1 MQAPESPI
9 TRRKSERH
17 PCPSCGAD
25 LAFDPES
32 AGLVC
37 PYCGTKV
44 AIVASAERIEERPY
58 EEFLHPTAG
67 QLEVLAAG
75 ALEVTCQRCGATVT
89 FTPPE
94 VAGECSFCGSTIVAQ
109 PKVADPIVGPESV
122 LPFAITQQQATA
134 AFKAWLAGLWFAPNA
149 LKRLARHESIDG
161 VYLPFWTYDADT
173 VSDYRGE
180 RGEYYYVTETYTE
193 TDSQGRQETKT
204 RQVRHTRWY
213 SASGRVARA
222 FDDVLVPATTSVSRS
237 RLDSLQP
244 WDLARLRPYEPA
256 FLAGFKAQRYQV
268 DLAAGLEL
276 AKQVMAP
283 VIVQDAAA
291 DIGGDEQRVH
301 EVATEYSSITFK
313 HLLLPVYLGAYRFK
327 EKSYQVMVN
336 AQTGE
341 VQGDRPYSPWKIA
354 FLVMFILLVVAIVLY
369 LRQ

>member
-1 MQAPESPI
+1 MPAPEPVN
-9 TRRKSERH
+9 TQRKAERH
-17 PCPSCGAD
+17 PCPSCGAE
-25 LAFDPES
+25 LVFDPES

-44 AIVASAERIEERPY
+44 AIADSAGQVEERPY
-58 EEFLHPTAG
+58 EEFLRPSAA

-94 VAGECSFCGSTIVAQ
+94 VAGECSFCGSTMVAQ
-109 PKVADPIVGPESV
+109 PKAADPIVGPESV
-122 LPFAITQQQATA
+122 LPFAITPQQATA

-149 LKRLARHESIDG
+149 LKRLARHQSIDG
-161 VYLPFWTYDADT
+161 VYLPLWAYDPDT
-173 VSDYRGE
+173 VSDYAGE

-193 TDSQGRQETKT
+193 TDSQGRQVNRT

-213 SASGRVARA
+213 PASGRVARP

-256 FLAGFKAQRYQV
+256 FLSGFKAQRYQV
-268 DLAAGLEL
+268 DLAAGFEL
-276 AKQVMAP
+276 AKQVMVP

-301 EVATEYSSITFK
+301 DVRTVYSSITFK

-336 AQTGE
+336 ARTAE

-354 FLVMFILLVVAIVLY
+354 FLVLFILLVVLIVLY